1 MDKKT
6 TSVVLLSGFL
16 GTGKTT
22 FLLNILDE
30 VSKQGINAAILLN
43 ELGDVH
49 VEGQQMN
56 KSIPTA
62 ELLGGCICCT
72 SKGDLTGELHQ
83 LVVDYHPDLIIVE
96 STGVAHPFETIDAI
110 TELSLYMPIKLCD
123 VITLVDSKQFLLA
136 YGGRKSETSRLM
148 KEQIACAS
156 RLVLNKMDLLEA
168 DEAMLIEQYIRDWNK
183 AAVLHKTVRAKLDSW
198 AWLTQVINEDYHTE
212 LKQGVDEADHY
223 CNHEHGEACTH
234 HSHHH
239 VMSYTHYFQNAINSD
254 QFELWLKQL
263 PENIYRAK
271 GIVSFS
277 DIPSRFLFQF
287 AYRETDFV
295 KITPQ
300 GEVLDVAVFIGE
312 HFDKQWLIGQ
322 LEALE
327 QQGKLEQTENE

>member
-1 MDKKT
+1 MDKKVT
-6 TSVVLLSGFL
+6 PVVLLSGFL

-30 VSKQGINAAILLN
+30 VNKKGLNPAVLLN

-49 VEGQQMN
+49 VEGQQIN
-56 KSIPTA
+56 KNIPTA

-83 LVVDYHPDLIIVE
+83 LVTQYNPDLIIVE

-110 TELSLYMPIKLCD
+110 TELSLYMPIQLSD

-136 YGGRKSETSRLM
+136 YGGRKTETSRLM
-148 KEQIACAS
+148 KEQIICAS
-156 RLVLNKMDLLEA
+156 RLVINKIDLLEA
-168 DEAMLIEQYIRDWNK
+168 DEVMNIEQYIRDWNK
-183 AAVLHKTVRAKLDSW
+183 VAVIHKTVRAQLESWEWLDNII
-198 AWLTQVINEDYHTE
+198 TTDYNRD
-212 LKQGVDEADHY
+212 LKQGLEQTDHQ
-223 CNHEHGEACTH
+223 CDHVHGEACTH

-239 VMSYTHYFQNAINSD
+239 VMSYTHYFSNAVNSERYE
-254 QFELWLKQL
+254 QWLKQL
-263 PENIYRAK
+263 PDNIYRAK

-287 AYRETDFV
+287 AYRETDFM

-312 HFDKQWLIGQ
+312 HFDKEWLVEQ
-322 LEALE
+322 LEQLE
-327 QQGKLEQTENE
+327 QQGKMELKEK